1 MNISEFFQHSAGKW
15 VSQRTSHRVIQ
26 NQSEGAKADL
36 MIEFL
41 GATDPALIQLC
52 QQQGFDPSAAAG
64 LKITWS
70 NGILES
76 SPKPQSGSSLVIAV
90 PDAVSDA
97 GQPAQGQIISQLNSA
112 QPTLGRY
119 AIGADAVL
127 TLTSQTNSC
136 QTEERIWFAGDNF
149 RLRTNV
155 IKHAGSTHLASFC
168 SEIRMGGKPPAEATE
183 TAEAAR

>member
-15 VSQRTSHRVIQ
+15 VSQRTSHRLAQ
-26 NQSEGAKADL
+26 NQSEAAKADL

-41 GATDPALIQLC
+41 SAADPALIQLC
-52 QQQGFDPSAAAG
+52 QQQGLDPSAAAG

-70 NGILES
+70 NGILEGS
-76 SPKPQSGSSLVIAV
+76 SKPQSGASLVIAV
-90 PDAVSDA
+90 PDAV
-97 GQPAQGQIISQLNSA
+97 QPAQGQIISQVNPA

-119 AIGADAVL
+119 VMGADEVL
-127 TLTSQTNSC
+127 TLTSQTETTSI
-136 QTEERIWFAGDNF
+136 EERIWFASDNF

-155 IKHAGSTHLASFC
+155 IKHQGNTHLASFC
-168 SEIRMGGKPPAEATE
+168 SEIRMGARPPAEATE